1 MSKHS
6 KASVVAHAKPVAV
19 PEPVE
24 TLDTPFER
32 GIHDAIDPDL
42 RHRMISE
49 AAYYHFQQG
58 GDRSPDRESRSGVR
72 VERSLKRDL
81 RQCERVL
88 QFTVRHW
95 LPVPPRV
102 RPRRRRRR
110 DK

>member
-49 AAYYHFQQG
+49 AAYYHFQQRG
-58 GDRSPDRESRSGVR
+58 YAEGSELDDWLQAEAEIDHLIANRAQASG
-72 VERSLKRDL
+72 SSAASSA
-81 RQCERVL
+81 
-88 QFTVRHW
+88 T
-95 LPVPPRV
+95 
-102 RPRRRRRR
+102 
-110 DK
+110 

>member
-49 AAYYHFQQG
+49 AAYYHFQQRG
-58 GDRSPDRESRSGVR
+58 YAEGSELDDWLQAEAEIDHLIANRAPVSG
-72 VERSLKRDL
+72 SSAASSA
-81 RQCERVL
+81 
-88 QFTVRHW
+88 T
-95 LPVPPRV
+95 
-102 RPRRRRRR
+102 
-110 DK
+110 